1 MSIEELKFTLRSQA
15 FLAGVLQNYF
25 AEALFFAYCPA
36 NFEAAPPL
44 ILGKQ
49 KAGIAP
55 SLCIDIYSSTK
66 FKSKFIR
73 ILAA

>member
-15 FLAGVLQNYF
+15 FLASSPRKCFCYF
-25 AEALFFAYCPA
+25 SFFAYCPA
-36 NFEAAPPL
+36 NFEVAPPL
-44 ILGKQ
+44 ISGKQ